1 MAKLTQE
8 QAAQIVTTEL
18 KGYRVISSSR
28 SAVDAFKGQFSS
40 PDASTPDLATLRN
53 KYLKQ
58 STPAPDELPNGRDWH
73 SDDDD
78 VIVTVEPEHPADP
91 FSRSARPKTKIVS
104 SSKKTIIGSQ
114 G

>member
-1 MAKLTQE
+1 MAKLTKE
-8 QAAQIVTTEL
+8 EAAQIVTREL
-18 KGYRVISSSR
+18 KGYHVTSASQA
-28 SAVDAFKGQFSS
+28 AVDAFKGLRSS
-40 PDASTPDLATLRN
+40 PDASTPDLAALRK
-53 KYLKQ
+53 KYLNQ
-58 STPAPDELPNGRDWH
+58 STPESDELPNGRGWNN
-73 SDDDD
+73 DDDD

>member
-1 MAKLTQE
+1 MAKLTKE
-8 QAAQIVTTEL
+8 QAAQIVAKEL
-18 KGYRVISSSR
+18 RGYRVTSSSQA
-28 SAVDAFKGQFSS
+28 AVDAFKGLRSS
-40 PDASTPDLATLRN
+40 PDASTPDLAALRK

-58 STPAPDELPNGRDWH
+58 STPEPDAMPNGRESH